1 MKIKKRDL
9 VEPLDVFVS
18 YLVFFSSMAIV
29 LIFYDDIEV
38 KIFEEFFKITA
49 VLFVLFAILYDR
61 LDLYIFR
68 IVTLVLFGIF
78 QTSIIFI
85 IFMVLS
91 DKG

>member
-18 YLVFFSSMAIV
+18 YFVFFSSMAIV

-38 KIFEEFFKITA
+38 KVFEEFFKITA
-49 VLFVLFAILYDR
+49 VLFVFFAILYDR
-61 LDLYIFR
+61 LDLYLFR
-68 IVTLVLFGIF
+68 IVTLVLFGVF